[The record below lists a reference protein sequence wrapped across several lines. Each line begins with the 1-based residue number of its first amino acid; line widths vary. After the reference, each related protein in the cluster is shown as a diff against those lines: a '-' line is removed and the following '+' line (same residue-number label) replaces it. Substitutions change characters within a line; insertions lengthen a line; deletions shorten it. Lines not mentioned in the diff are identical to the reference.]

1 MMSLC
6 RECEIVKS
14 KYIALESSESSG
26 LTRTVAQ
33 CGERSNYIRRRAKQV
48 DDKRERF
55 SDSRRASG
63 SQKLTEED
71 AAGCTVPSEIQ
82 KQRLHDGTMFIP
94 QFYFLRR
101 EEDTEMSAGLRCNNK
116 KPALNRRQGEFTMT
130 GKENSFFLRENKKK
144 CLFISKV
151 RADGHQ

>member
-1 MMSLC
+1 MLYKDTADFPSISNLTQSAYAEFFFGHRKKLMMSLC

-26 LTRTVAQ
+26 LSRTVAQ

-71 AAGCTVPSEIQ
+71 AAGCTVPSEI
-82 KQRLHDGTMFIP
+82 
-94 QFYFLRR
+94 
-101 EEDTEMSAGLRCNNK
+101 
-116 KPALNRRQGEFTMT
+116 
-130 GKENSFFLRENKKK
+130 
-144 CLFISKV
+144 
-151 RADGHQ
+151 